1 MLFIRI
7 FFPKKVMLYSHEL
20 LTYVRRVLIVFDWKM
35 YAAQWH
41 GKKAKTSIMFSHI
54 SWKWS
59 FTTVLTSSNYPSWL
73 VRILEGKPSI
83 FEYTINA
90 VFLVCKLSNLKNKLA
105 NYRGPFVESNFLV
118 KWVLVTD

>member
-7 FFPKKVMLYSHEL
+7 FFPKNVMLYSHEL

-59 FTTVLTSSNYPSWL
+59 FTTVLTFSNYPSW
-73 VRILEGKPSI
+73 V
-83 FEYTINA
+83 Y
-90 VFLVCKLSNLKNKLA
+90 VFLTANRAFLSTQSVLHFYFVCYQTSRINWSITEGLLLNQIFLSN
-105 NYRGPFVESNFLV
+105 GF
-118 KWVLVTD
+118 